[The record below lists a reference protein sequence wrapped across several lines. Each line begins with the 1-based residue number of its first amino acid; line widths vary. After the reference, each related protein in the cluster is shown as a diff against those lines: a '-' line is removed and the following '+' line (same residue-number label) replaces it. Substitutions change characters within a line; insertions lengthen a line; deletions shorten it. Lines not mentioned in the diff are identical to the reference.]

1 MDPEDDE
8 RLNTTTK
15 LQIDWVVAED
25 GEKEAGDVDDA
36 DEKQSDEAEEKQ
48 ADEAE
53 RMKLRRK
60 RLKLSEDGCEH
71 ERFFVAHGMIIP
83 FV

>member
-15 LQIDWVVAED
+15 LQIDWVVAEG

-36 DEKQSDEAEEKQ
+36 DEKQS
-48 ADEAE
+48 DEAE

>member
-1 MDPEDDE
+1 MV
-8 RLNTTTK
+8 TI
-15 LQIDWVVAED
+15 QED

-60 RLKLSEDGCEH
+60 RLKVKKREK
-71 ERFFVAHGMIIP
+71 RFWITTRYVF
-83 FV
+83 F